1 MALLPVQQAA
11 GINRRRIGN
20 VVVTALNDGC
30 LDVDFSLLT
39 GVSIQDAEA
48 MMVIAHRPPEARMS
62 VGAYLVQDG
71 EKTLLIDAGAG
82 GFNGWGGRLCSALAV
97 AGIEPEDVDA
107 VLLTHAHPDH
117 IGGMVGMAGQP
128 VFTNAELI
136 LGHDECQFWTDPQYF
151 SFFSENKRPML
162 LFARNILAAYR
173 DRTRFVAAGE
183 VLPGVEFVPLPGHT
197 PGHGGYRISSGDSSL
212 LIWGDIVHFPD
223 IQIPCP
229 DVTIAFDVDP
239 VEACR
244 TRHRTLDM
252 VASGGELV
260 GGLHLNFP
268 GFIRVLKENGKYS
281 FYEEPWCPSII

>member
-1 MALLPVQQAA
+1 MVVFPTEQAV
-11 GINRRRIGN
+11 GLNRRQIGD
-20 VVVTALNDGC
+20 VIVTVLNDGY
-30 LDVDFSLLT
+30 LDLNFSLLD
-39 GVSIQDAEA
+39 GISPPGAEE
-48 MMVIAHRPPEARMS
+48 MMRAVHRPPQAKLS
-62 VGAYLVQDG
+62 VGAYVVQDG
-71 EKTLLIDAGAG
+71 RKTVLIDTGAG
-82 GFNGWGGRLCSALAV
+82 GFNGWGGRLRSALLA
-97 AGIEPEDVDA
+97 ANIELDDIDA

-117 IGGMVGMAGQP
+117 IGGLAAAGEIP
-128 VFTNAELI
+128 VFKNAELI
-136 LGHDECQFWTDPQYF
+136 LSQHEYEFWTDEKY
-151 SFFSENKRPML
+151 SFGIPDNARPKFML
-162 LFARNILAAYR
+162 ARNALAAYR
-173 DRTRFVAAGE
+173 ARMTLVTAGE
-183 VLPGVEFVPLPGHT
+183 VLPGIEFVPLPGHT
-197 PGHGGYRISSGDSSL
+197 PGHGGYRISSGGSSL

-281 FYEEPWCPSII
+281 FYEEPWCPAII